1 MKSPVVSGKDMIR
14 YLSKRGFEIV
24 GRKGSHVRMKK
35 LAEPRNLIVII
46 PDHKELAQGTL
57 RSILRQA
64 GITFEE
70 FVREREK

>member
-1 MKSPVVSGKDMIR
+1 LKSPVVSGKDMIR

>member
-1 MKSPVVSGKDMIR
+1 MVSGKDMIR
-14 YLSKRGFEIV
+14 YLSERGFDIV

>member
-1 MKSPVVSGKDMIR
+1 VVSGKDIIK
-14 YLSKRGFEIV
+14 YLSSRGFEIV
-24 GRKGSHVRMKK
+24 GRKGSHIRMKK

-46 PDHKELAQGTL
+46 PNHKELAQGTL

-70 FVREREK
+70 FVKTRE